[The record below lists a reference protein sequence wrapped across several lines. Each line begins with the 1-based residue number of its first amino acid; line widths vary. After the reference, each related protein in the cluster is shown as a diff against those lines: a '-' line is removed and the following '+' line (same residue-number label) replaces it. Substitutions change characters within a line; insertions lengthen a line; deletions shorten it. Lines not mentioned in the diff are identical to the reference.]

1 MRNYDYFIKGE
12 ENGMKDFKGKLAF
25 ITGGASGAGF
35 GQAQIFAEAGMKV
48 VIADVRQDH
57 IDNAAAYFKGKDAQ
71 VHFIKL
77 DVMDRPGWTA
87 AADETER
94 VFGTTPDLFIQTA
107 GVNAF
112 GPVEA
117 STFEDYDWVVGVNFT
132 GVANGLVT
140 FVPRMIKAG
149 KGGHITTTI
158 SLGAFM
164 ASPGVAPYTAAKAA
178 TLNLMESYY
187 QALKPYGIEVS
198 AFIPANIRSNIN
210 DGVLKTRPEHLK
222 NTGYNVTEETVEF
235 MYANMQAYGMDPR
248 DLAVLL
254 KKGIEDGVFLIVP
267 YPSGAKVFERNLERF
282 ALYTTVEGM
291 KELEDRLTR
300 PPTEEQKKL
309 TLETEGY
316 DRSEL
321 KPTKSREEVGVA
333 MARKDIDWVDEKKR
347 VK

>member
-1 MRNYDYFIKGE
+1 MRQL
-12 ENGMKDFKGKLAF
+12 KDFKGKVAF

-35 GQAQIFAEAGMKV
+35 GQAQIFSEAGMKV

-57 IDNAAAYFKGKDAQ
+57 MDNAAAYFKDKKAE

-77 DVMDRPGWTA
+77 DVMDRPGWAA

-117 STFEDYDWVVGVNFT
+117 STFEDFDWVVGVNFG
-132 GVANGLVT
+132 GVVNGLIT

-149 KGGHITTTI
+149 KGGHITTTV
-158 SLGAFM
+158 SLAAFM
-164 ASPGVAPYTAAKAA
+164 AASGVAPYTASKTA

-198 AFIPANIRSNIN
+198 AMIPANIRSNIN
-210 DGVLKTRPEHLK
+210 DAVLKTRPDHLK

-235 MYANMQAYGMDPR
+235 MYDNMQAYGIDPR
-248 DLAVLL
+248 VLAERY

-267 YPSGAKVFERNLERF
+267 YPSGAKIFERNLERF

-291 KELEDRLTR
+291 KELEDRMTR
-300 PPTEEQKKL
+300 PPTEEQRAL
-309 TLETEGY
+309 TRETEGFEF
-316 DRSEL
+316 STL
-321 KPTKSREEVGVA
+321 PTPKKSREELGVT
-333 MARKDIDWVDEKKR
+333 MARKDRDWVEESKR
-347 VK
+347 AK

>member
-1 MRNYDYFIKGE
+1 
-12 ENGMKDFKGKLAF
+12 MKDFKGKLAF

-35 GQAQIFAEAGMKV
+35 GQAQVFSEAGMKV

-71 VHFIKL
+71 VHFINL
-77 DVMDRPGWTA
+77 DVMDRPAWAA
-87 AADETER
+87 AADEIER

-117 STFEDYDWVVGVNFT
+117 STFEDFDWVVGVNFN
-132 GVANGLVT
+132 GVVNGLIT

-158 SLGAFM
+158 SLGAFS
-164 ASPGVAPYTAAKAA
+164 AVSGVAAYTASKAA
-178 TLNLMESYY
+178 TLNLMESYF

-210 DGVLKTRPEHLK
+210 DAVLKTRPEHLK
-222 NTGYNVTEETVEF
+222 NTGFNVTEETVEY
-235 MYANMQAYGMDPR
+235 MYANMQAFGMEPR
-248 DLAVLL
+248 ELAERL
-254 KKGIEDGVFLIVP
+254 KKGIESGVFLIVP
-267 YPSGAKVFERNLERF
+267 YPSGSKVFEQSLERF
-282 ALYTTVEGM
+282 ALYTTPEGM
-291 KELEDRLTR
+291 KELEERMQR
-300 PPTEEQKKL
+300 PPTEEQKRL
-309 TLETEGY
+309 NLETEGY
-316 DRSEL
+316 DRDQLTPE
-321 KPTKSREEVGVA
+321 KSREEVGVV
-333 MARKDIDWVDEKKR
+333 MAKKDLDWVDETKR

>member
-1 MRNYDYFIKGE
+1 
-12 ENGMKDFKGKLAF
+12 MKDFAGKLAF

-35 GQAQIFAEAGMKV
+35 GQAQIFSEAGMKV

-57 IDNAAAYFKGKDAQ
+57 MDKAAAHFKDKGAQ

-77 DVMDRPGWTA
+77 DVMDRDGWAA

-107 GVNAF
+107 GVNTF

-117 STFEDYDWVVGVNFT
+117 STFEDFDWVVGVNFW
-132 GVANGLVT
+132 GVVNGLVT

-149 KGGHITTTI
+149 KGGHITTTV
-158 SLGAFM
+158 SMGAFG
-164 ASPGVAPYTAAKAA
+164 AGAAIAPYAAAKAA
-178 TLNLMESYY
+178 ALNIMESYY

-198 AFIPANIRSNIN
+198 AMVPANINSNIN
-210 DGVLKTRPEHLK
+210 DGALKTRPEHLK
-222 NTGYNVTEETVEF
+222 NTGYNITEETAEF
-235 MYANMQAYGMDPR
+235 MYTSMQQYGLDPR
-248 DLAVLL
+248 ELAMRH

-267 YPSGAKVFERNLERF
+267 YPSGAKLFESMLQRF

-291 KELEDRLTR
+291 KELEERMMR
-300 PPTEEQKKL
+300 PPSEEQKRM

-316 DRSEL
+316 DRSTL
-321 KPTKSREEVGVA
+321 VLPKSMDDVGAVK
-333 MARKDIDWVDEKKR
+333 ARKDIDWVDPSKR
-347 VK
+347 AK

>member
-1 MRNYDYFIKGE
+1 
-12 ENGMKDFKGKLAF
+12 MKDFAGKVAF

-35 GQAQIFAEAGMKV
+35 GQAQIFSEAGMKV

-57 IDNAAAYFKGKDAQ
+57 MDNAAAHFKGKDAQ

-77 DVMDRPGWTA
+77 DVMDRAGWAA

-117 STFEDYDWVVGVNFT
+117 STFEDFDWVVGVNF
-132 GVANGLVT
+132 NGIINGMVT
-140 FVPRMIKAG
+140 LVPRMIKAG
-149 KGGHITTTI
+149 KGGHITATV
-158 SLGAFM
+158 SMGAFS
-164 ASPGVAPYTAAKAA
+164 AVSGVAPYTAAKAA
-178 TLNLMESYY
+178 ALNLLESYY

-198 AFIPANIRSNIN
+198 AMVPANIRSNIN
-210 DGVLKTRPEHLK
+210 DAVLKTRPEHLK
-222 NTGYNVTEETVEF
+222 NTGYNANEETQEY
-235 MYANMQAYGMDPR
+235 MYANMQAYGIDPR
-248 DLAVLL
+248 ELAERH
-254 KKGIEDGVFLIVP
+254 KKGIEEGIFLIVP
-267 YPSGAKVFERNLERF
+267 YPSGAKLFARSMERF

-291 KELEDRLTR
+291 KELEERMKR
-300 PPTEEQKKL
+300 PPTEEQKQM

-321 KPTKSREEVGVA
+321 TPAKSREEVGAA
-333 MARKDIDWVDEKKR
+333 MARKDLDWVDESKR
-347 VK
+347 AK

>member
-1 MRNYDYFIKGE
+1 
-12 ENGMKDFKGKLAF
+12 MKDFAGKLAF

-35 GQAQIFAEAGMKV
+35 GQAQIYSEAGMKV

-57 IDNAAAYFKGKDAQ
+57 LDNAAAYFKGKDAQ

-77 DVMDRPGWTA
+77 DVMDRAGWA
-87 AADETER
+87 SAADETEK

-117 STFEDYDWVVGVNFT
+117 STFEDFDWVVGVNFN
-132 GVANGLVT
+132 GVVNGLIT

-149 KGGHITTTI
+149 KGGHITTTV

-164 ASPGVAPYTAAKAA
+164 ASPGVAPYTAAKCA
-178 TLNLMESYY
+178 TLNLMESYF

-198 AFIPANIRSNIN
+198 AMIPANIRSNIN

-222 NTGYNVTEETVEF
+222 NTGYNVTEETVEY
-235 MYANMQAYGMDPR
+235 MYESMQAYGLDPR
-248 DLAVLL
+248 DLAERQ
-254 KKGIEDGVFLIVP
+254 KKGIESGVFLIVP
-267 YPSGAKVFERNLERF
+267 YPSGAKIFERSLERY
-282 ALYTTVEGM
+282 ALYSTVEGM
-291 KELEDRLTR
+291 KELEERAKR
-300 PPTEEQKKL
+300 PPTEEQKRL

-316 DRSEL
+316 DRATI
-321 KPTKSREEVGVA
+321 KMPKSREELGVS
-333 MARKDIDWVDEKKR
+333 MARKDRDWVDEKKR

>member
-1 MRNYDYFIKGE
+1 
-12 ENGMKDFKGKLAF
+12 MKEFAGKVAF

-35 GQAQIFAEAGMKV
+35 GQAQIFAEEGMKV

-57 IDNAAAYFKGKDAQ
+57 MDNAAAHFKGTDAQ

-77 DVMDRPGWTA
+77 DVMDRPGWAA

-94 VFGTTPDLFIQTA
+94 VFGTTPDLLIQTA

-112 GPVEA
+112 GPAEA
-117 STFEDYDWVVGVNFT
+117 STFEDFDWVVGVNFG
-132 GVANGLVT
+132 GVVNGLIT

-149 KGGHITTTI
+149 KGGHITTTV
-158 SLGAFM
+158 SLGAFF
-164 ASPGVAPYTAAKAA
+164 ANSGVAPYTAAKAA

-198 AFIPANIRSNIN
+198 AMIPANIKSNIN
-210 DGVLKTRPEHLK
+210 DAVLKTRPEHLK

-235 MYANMQAYGMDPR
+235 MYDNMQAYGMDPR
-248 DLAVLL
+248 ELAKRL
-254 KKGIEDGVFLIVP
+254 KKGIEDGVFLIAP
-267 YPSGAKVFERNLERF
+267 YPSGAKIFERNLERF

-291 KELEDRLTR
+291 KELEERAKR
-300 PPTEEQKKL
+300 PPTEEEKRL
-309 TLETEGY
+309 NLETEGY
-316 DRSEL
+316 DKDML
-321 KPTKSREEVGVA
+321 NPPKSREELGVS
-333 MARKDIDWVDEKKR
+333 MARKDLDWVDENKR

>member
-1 MRNYDYFIKGE
+1 
-12 ENGMKDFKGKLAF
+12 MKDFAGKVAF

-35 GQAQIFAEAGMKV
+35 GQAQIFSEAGMKI

-57 IDNAAAYFKGKDAQ
+57 LDNAAAYFMDKDAQ

-77 DVMDRPGWTA
+77 DVMDRAGWAA

-117 STFEDYDWVVGVNFT
+117 STFEDFDWVVGVNF
-132 GVANGLVT
+132 GGIVNGLIT
-140 FVPRMIKAG
+140 FVPRMIKAD
-149 KGGHITTTI
+149 KGGHISTTV
-158 SLGAFM
+158 SLAAFM
-164 ASPGVAPYTAAKAA
+164 ASAGVAPYSASKTAA
-178 TLNLMESYY
+178 LNVMESYH

-198 AFIPANIRSNIN
+198 AMIPANIRSNIN
-210 DGVLKTRPEHLK
+210 DAVLKTRPEHLK

-235 MYANMQAYGMDPR
+235 MYDNMQAYGIEPR
-248 DLAVLL
+248 ELAERH

-267 YPSGAKVFERNLERF
+267 YPSGAKIFERNLERW

-291 KELEDRLTR
+291 KELEERAKQ
-300 PPTEEQKKL
+300 PPTEEQKRL

-316 DRSEL
+316 DRSTL
-321 KPTKSREEVGVA
+321 TPKKSREELGVS
-333 MARKDIDWVDEKKR
+333 MARKDRDWVDESKR
-347 VK
+347 LK

>member
-1 MRNYDYFIKGE
+1 
-12 ENGMKDFKGKLAF
+12 MKDFKGKVAF

-35 GQAQIFAEAGMKV
+35 GQAQIFSEAGMKV

-57 IDNAAAYFKGKDAQ
+57 IDNAKAYFKDKDAQ

-77 DVMDRPGWTA
+77 DVMDRPGWAA

-94 VFGTTPDLFIQTA
+94 VFGTTPDLLIQTA

-117 STFEDYDWVVGVNFT
+117 STFEDFDWVMGVNFN
-132 GVANGLVT
+132 GVVNGLIT

-149 KGGHITTTI
+149 KGGHITTTV
-158 SLGAFM
+158 SLAAFGAF
-164 ASPGVAPYTAAKAA
+164 SGVAPYSASKTA
-178 TLNLMESYY
+178 TLTIMECYF

-198 AFIPANIRSNIN
+198 AMIPANINSNIN
-210 DGVLKTRPEHLK
+210 DAPLKSRPEHLK
-222 NTGYNVTEETVEF
+222 NTGYNVSEKTQEF
-235 MYANMQAYGMDPR
+235 MYASMQAYGIDPR
-248 DLAVLL
+248 VLAERH

-267 YPSGAKVFERNLERF
+267 YPSGAKIFERNLQRF

-291 KELEDRLTR
+291 KELEERNKR
-300 PPTEEQKKL
+300 PPTEEEKKL

-316 DRSEL
+316 DRSMLTPPPNIDEL
-321 KPTKSREEVGVA
+321 GVA
-333 MARKDIDWVDEKKR
+333 KARKDLDWVEESKR
-347 VK
+347 AK

>member
-1 MRNYDYFIKGE
+1 
-12 ENGMKDFKGKLAF
+12 MKDFAGKVAF

-35 GQAQIFAEAGMKV
+35 GQAQIFSEAGMKV
-48 VIADVRQDH
+48 VVADVRQDH
-57 IDNAAAYFKGKDAQ
+57 LDNAAAYFKGKDAQ

-77 DVMDRPGWTA
+77 DVMDRAGWAA

-117 STFEDYDWVVGVNFT
+117 STFEDFDWVVGVNFG
-132 GVANGLVT
+132 GVVNGLVT

-149 KGGHITTTI
+149 KGGHITTTV
-158 SLGAFM
+158 SLAAFM
-164 ASPGVAPYTAAKAA
+164 SSPGVAPYAASKAA
-178 TLNLMESYY
+178 TLNIMESYF

-198 AFIPANIRSNIN
+198 AMIPANINSNIN
-210 DGVLKTRPEHLK
+210 DALLKTRPEHLK

-235 MYANMQAYGMDPR
+235 MYDNMQAYGIDPR
-248 DLAVLL
+248 VLAELH

-267 YPSGAKVFERNLERF
+267 YPSGAKIFERNLERF

-291 KELEDRLTR
+291 KELEDRMKR
-300 PPTEEQKKL
+300 PPTEEQKRL
-309 TLETEGY
+309 NLETEGF
-316 DRSEL
+316 DWSMLHPKKSGEEL
-321 KPTKSREEVGVA
+321 GVSK
-333 MARKDIDWVDEKKR
+333 ARKDRDWVDESKR

>member
-1 MRNYDYFIKGE
+1 
-12 ENGMKDFKGKLAF
+12 MKDFAGKVAF

-35 GQAQIFAEAGMKV
+35 GQAQIFSEAGMKV
-48 VIADVRQDH
+48 VVADVRQDH
-57 IDNAAAYFKGKDAQ
+57 MDNAAAYFKDKDAQ

-77 DVMDRPGWTA
+77 DVMDRAGWAA

-94 VFGTTPDLFIQTA
+94 VFGTTPDLLIQTA

-117 STFEDYDWVVGVNFT
+117 STFEDFDWVMGVNFG
-132 GVANGLVT
+132 GVVNGLVT

-149 KGGHITTTI
+149 KGGHITATV
-158 SLGAFM
+158 SLAAFM
-164 ASPGVAPYTAAKAA
+164 AASGVAAYAASKNA

-198 AFIPANIRSNIN
+198 AMIPANIKSNIN
-210 DGVLKTRPEHLK
+210 DAVLKTRPEHLK
-222 NTGYNVTEETVEF
+222 NTGFNVTEETAEY
-235 MYANMQAYGMDPR
+235 MYENMQAYGIEPR
-248 DLAVLL
+248 ELAQRF

-267 YPSGAKVFERNLERF
+267 YPSGAKIFERNLQRY

-291 KELEDRLTR
+291 KELEDRMMR
-300 PPTEEQKKL
+300 PPTEEQRKL
-309 TLETEGY
+309 TMETEGFEF
-316 DRSEL
+316 SML
-321 KPTKSREEVGVA
+321 NPKKSREEVGVS
-333 MARKDIDWVDEKKR
+333 MARKDLDWVDEKKR